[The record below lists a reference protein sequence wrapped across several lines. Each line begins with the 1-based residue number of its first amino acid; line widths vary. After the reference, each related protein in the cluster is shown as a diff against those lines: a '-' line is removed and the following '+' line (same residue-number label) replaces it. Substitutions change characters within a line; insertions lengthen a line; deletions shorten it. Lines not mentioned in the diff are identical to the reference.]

1 MMTRK
6 ILTVL
11 LAASLTLLGVAA
23 VYLLDHYVM
32 TLMAF
37 ILVFLTVLVKT
48 LFAKVSIHTKILY
61 FIMYAALLVFQILF
75 ISLIVYAL
83 PNIPLWMKPAT
94 ALSLVI
100 PFLLEQL
107 LRSGYGRRNMMPT
120 FHDFACV
127 SYAQLKHD
135 QERILATLQTV
146 QDTSAALS
154 LENLTEIA
162 HDLPRHSSNRYIN
175 NGSLTESYFDEAYRH
190 LNDGYVYLVLTNS
203 GTAANSI
210 ISAFTRRDF
219 NHISI
224 SLDRDLRTIISYN
237 GGGKVSP
244 PGLNHEMLEFL
255 TKNEGACVMVYRLAA
270 KPQQKRSIIK
280 KLKEINTE
288 GSAYNLLGLVFK
300 YSRKPNILFC
310 SQFVYTMLEYAGLSY
325 FRKKRSADVR
335 PSDFVELDYYR
346 KLAYECEIRLS

>member
-1 MMTRK
+1 MMARK

-135 QERILATLQTV
+135 QERILAALQTV

-162 HDLPRHSSNRYIN
+162 HDLPRHRSNRYIN
-175 NGSLTESYFDEAYRH
+175 NGCLTESYCDEAYRH
-190 LNDGYVYLVLTNS
+190 RNDG
-203 GTAANSI
+203 
-210 ISAFTRRDF
+210 
-219 NHISI
+219 
-224 SLDRDLRTIISYN
+224 
-237 GGGKVSP
+237 
-244 PGLNHEMLEFL
+244 
-255 TKNEGACVMVYRLAA
+255 
-270 KPQQKRSIIK
+270 
-280 KLKEINTE
+280 
-288 GSAYNLLGLVFK
+288 
-300 YSRKPNILFC
+300 
-310 SQFVYTMLEYAGLSY
+310 
-325 FRKKRSADVR
+325 
-335 PSDFVELDYYR
+335 
-346 KLAYECEIRLS
+346 